1 MVMRI
6 GNKTQWRKRQTR
18 IKTIYLTLPLATDSA
33 RSVYFVRKRSFFDF
47 HNCGFVVFQ
56 FRRYYIRKCRVFVG
70 FCHIFG
76 RRSCHIFCLLT
87 AKVSRE
93 FFPSVASWWTLL
105 LFLLSSMLL
114 FLMLQ
119 AGFGNKH
126 LCWVRNVVVA
136 VVVVVVVVHSG
147 NVIQRGTSGRNVE

>member
-1 MVMRI
+1 M
-6 GNKTQWRKRQTR
+6 
-18 IKTIYLTLPLATDSA
+18 
-33 RSVYFVRKRSFFDF
+33 
-47 HNCGFVVFQ
+47 
-56 FRRYYIRKCRVFVG
+56 
-70 FCHIFG
+70 
-76 RRSCHIFCLLT
+76 
-87 AKVSRE
+87 SRE

-136 VVVVVVVVHSG
+136 VVVAVVVVVHSG

>member
-1 MVMRI
+1 M
-6 GNKTQWRKRQTR
+6 
-18 IKTIYLTLPLATDSA
+18 
-33 RSVYFVRKRSFFDF
+33 
-47 HNCGFVVFQ
+47 
-56 FRRYYIRKCRVFVG
+56 
-70 FCHIFG
+70 
-76 RRSCHIFCLLT
+76 
-87 AKVSRE
+87 SRE

-105 LFLLSSMLL
+105 LFLLSSLLL

-136 VVVVVVVVHSG
+136 VVVVVHSG